1 MKKILSAL
9 IVLILLSACGS
20 PASTSPTADLPE
32 LVPPSPAPVDAADA
46 SQPTLAVVATEEVIE
61 AATPVCIASEPA
73 QEDIDRALSFTG
85 MMFGTNEWERSY
97 TVTDDSVAVTW
108 YSELL
113 YSVVFLEA
121 LIFPCSYEEPDLDAF
136 FSAENWQIVFGNY
149 QSYSPV
155 GECRNDSGLR
165 LYKFTAVDQGI
176 DYDIRYWTVNDTDT
190 RVLTFMIVLPT
201 VSEALMDDYAYKLF
215 PQFSDCP

>member
-1 MKKILSAL
+1 MNKIIPAL
-9 IVLILLSACGS
+9 IVLILLSACGK

-32 LVPPSPAPVDAADA
+32 LVPPSPAPFDA
-46 SQPTLAVVATEEVIE
+46 SQPTLIAVPTEEVIM

-73 QEDIDRALSFTG
+73 QADIDRALSFTG
-85 MMFGTNEWERSY
+85 TMFETDEWERSY

-113 YSVVFLEA
+113 YSIVFLEA

-136 FSAENWQIVFGNY
+136 FNADNWQIVFGNY
-149 QSYSPV
+149 QSYSPA

-165 LYKFTAVDQGI
+165 LYKFTAIDQGI
-176 DYDIRYWTVNDTDT
+176 DYGIRYWTVNDTDT

-201 VSEALMDDYAYKLF
+201 VSDVLMDDYAYRLF
-215 PQFSDCP
+215 PQLSDCQ

>member
-1 MKKILSAL
+1 MNKLFSAL
-9 IVLILLSACGS
+9 IVLILICACGPSAS
-20 PASTSPTADLPE
+20 PSPTAELPE
-32 LVPPSPAPVDAADA
+32 LIPPSPAPGDA
-46 SQPTLAVVATEEVIE
+46 SQPTLIAVPTEELIVP
-61 AATPVCIASEPA
+61 ATPVCIDSQPT
-73 QEDIDRALSFTG
+73 QEDIDRALAFTG
-85 MMFGTNEWERSY
+85 VMFSTDEWQRTY

-113 YSVVFLEA
+113 YSIVFLEA

-149 QSYSPV
+149 QSYEYV
-155 GECRNDSGLR
+155 TECHNDNGLR
-165 LYKFTAVDQGI
+165 LYEFTAVDQGI

-215 PQFSDCP
+215 PQLTSCE